1 MSDRRT
7 EKDRR
12 RNQRLND
19 DRRLRMD
26 RRQARRYRV
35 KDGIFA
41 VFMANKDKL
50 GQIKD
55 ISMKGLSF
63 RYANDNGDSR
73 EAGELKIII
82 AGYGLYLDK
91 IPIETVS
98 DFEVQGGFAI
108 SPLKMRQTG
117 LRFVDLTPEQKY
129 QIGRFIR
136 QHTVKEDDSGSD
148 SR

>member
-26 RRQARRYRV
+26 RRQVRRYRV

-63 RYANDNGDSR
+63 RYVNDNGDSR

-108 SPLKMRQTG
+108 SPLRMRQTG

-148 SR
+148 AR